1 MTPND
6 PMTATSSTRHE
17 SVHAEVRVGDSVT
30 KYLRAGT
37 GRPVL
42 LLGRFDAPYA
52 AWPGLTAE
60 LAANFR
66 LVAPQLPAGRDDFA
80 AWVRAFL
87 DGLGLLRVSIVATDE
102 VGVAAIAFALLENER
117 VDRLVLLSTD
127 RSGEGVLFGGIDDP
141 LRESPMPFV
150 VIHRDDA
157 GDPPAAVISF
167 LGEEPPGTG

>member
-1 MTPND
+1 MTPNE
-6 PMTATSSTRHE
+6 PMMAISSTRHE

-42 LLGRFDAPYA
+42 LLGSFEPPFQ

-60 LAANFR
+60 LAGNFR
-66 LVAPQLPAGRDDFA
+66 LIAPQLPANRDQFA

-87 DGLGLLRVSIVATDE
+87 DGLGLLKVSIVATDD
-102 VGVAAIAFALLENER
+102 VGVAAIGFALLENER
-117 VDRLVLLSTD
+117 VDRLALLSND
-127 RSGEGVLFGGIDDP
+127 RSNEGAFFGGIDDP

-150 VIHRDDA
+150 VIHRDHA
-157 GDPPAAVISF
+157 SDPLAAMVSF
-167 LGEEPPGTG
+167 LGEE